1 VWQVQFSHDGRRL
14 ASCGGDGTV
23 IIYDVESWDVLQS
36 LTSSEG
42 GICSLAWSPD
52 DTMMVTVAM
61 DKEAILWNTLVSKPN
76 QKYSCDIDVF

>member
-1 VWQVQFSHDGRRL
+1 VWQVQFSHDGKRL

-23 IIYDVESWDVLQS
+23 LIYDVDSWDVLHS
-36 LTSSEG
+36 LASSEG

-61 DKEAILWNTLVSKPN
+61 DKDATLWNTLVSYLD
-76 QKYSCDIDVF
+76 QV